1 MTDVREFCC
10 IIVQTADS
18 LRAILYTTSTTTTI
32 PAARLGDQTLATLT
46 QYHLSQHLETIGPGG
61 LSKVKSMPET
71 TKA

>member
-18 LRAILYTTSTTTTI
+18 LRAILYTTTTTI

-61 LSKVKSMPET
+61 LGKVKSMPET